1 VLLELVARARDA
13 KAKAIAQGQAA
24 DAAEVAFARG
34 RALAYYE
41 AVSHLIGQLDA
52 FGIGRVDVG
61 LEPSYDVD
69 RDLL

>member
-1 VLLELVARARDA
+1 
-13 KAKAIAQGQAA
+13 
-24 DAAEVAFARG
+24 
-34 RALAYYE
+34 LAYYE